1 MPSKVNVRL
10 NYSQP
15 FDIEYVKEEDE
26 EKESYNRLMSELMKR
41 IMEDEE
47 MKEKVRNILSGMMAK
62 N

>member
-1 MPSKVNVRL
+1 M